1 MIHFIT
7 SFKKYDWDIEVFIII
22 ETPDTQYIIDRLQE
36 LDCDNNTI
44 CKAISRIKDYEN
56 SGFTYT
62 NSDKYKSIIVINRP
76 DSMEEFMDTYNHE
89 KNHVEMCICK
99 KFGIDPYSEQAA
111 YLSGQLSKK
120 LFKALFKKLVK

>member
-1 MIHFIT
+1 MIHFRVL
-7 SFKKYDWDIEVFIII
+7 FEKYDWDIEVFIII
-22 ETPDTQYIIDRLQE
+22 ETPDIQYIIDRLQKLE
-36 LDCDNNTI
+36 CDDNTI

-56 SGFTYT
+56 SGFTCT

-76 DSMEEFMDTYNHE
+76 DSIKEFMDTYNHE